1 MTRLTPILLGLTFVM
16 SVVTMA
22 LVLWLVVTEPWEPD
36 AQAATPDVQSA
47 NEEPLSRCERL
58 WGIFAQSGEFGQRY
72 IIHELD
78 VHGCRDDWGDA
89 K

>member
-1 MTRLTPILLGLTFVM
+1 MRLITVISIATLAA
-16 SVVTMA
+16 SVAALA

-36 AQAATPDVQSA
+36 AQSATPDVQSA

>member
-1 MTRLTPILLGLTFVM
+1 MRLITAISIATLAV
-16 SVVTMA
+16 SVAALA

-36 AQAATPDVQSA
+36 AQSA